1 MCKNV
6 AVEIMTKIYAFKVTF
21 LQNGKQWL
29 KIIQDKSK
37 LKITLK
43 CHFFKNIIYQYVYCS
58 LRQKHNITLN
68 KRSVQSKVNY
78 FFRLKYP
85 GILKPKVSFQ

>member
-6 AVEIMTKIYAFKVTF
+6 AVGIMTKIYAFKLTF

-29 KIIQDKSK
+29 QIIQDKSK

-43 CHFFKNIIYQYVYCS
+43 CHFFKTSFINMSTAVSGKNII
-58 LRQKHNITLN
+58 
-68 KRSVQSKVNY
+68 
-78 FFRLKYP
+78 
-85 GILKPKVSFQ
+85 